1 MRLTTKD
8 KEFLERLSDLIEER
22 QLSIEM
28 KEDGLKCLVLHGN
41 YGERIEREFG
51 MTRQGVRWRFQRLFN
66 GVYVEA
72 YERILW
78 IESMFGSN
86 LRHQA
91 MTIAKDRA
99 DLRRQA
105 RKVSG
110 ATLQRRQTHPTPID
124 SEGTQL

>member
-1 MRLTTKD
+1 
-8 KEFLERLSDLIEER
+8 
-22 QLSIEM
+22 
-28 KEDGLKCLVLHGN
+28 
-41 YGERIEREFG
+41 

-78 IESMFGSN
+78 IESMFGCG
-86 LRHQA
+86 LRHHA
-91 MTIAKDRA
+91 MTIAKERA

-110 ATLQRRQTHPTPID
+110 AILQRRQTQSNSAD
-124 SEGTQL
+124 SGSAQL

>member
-1 MRLTTKD
+1 MRLTAKD
-8 KEFLERLSDLIEER
+8 KEFLERLQALTEQK

-28 KEDGLKCLVLHGN
+28 KEDGIKRLVLRGN

-51 MTRQGVRWRFQRLFN
+51 LSRQGVRWRFQRLFN

-78 IESMFGSN
+78 IESMFGN
-86 LRHQA
+86 GLRHQA
-91 MTIAKDRA
+91 MAIAKERV

-105 RKVSG
+105 RKVSDVVYH
-110 ATLQRRQTHPTPID
+110 RRQT
-124 SEGTQL
+124 

>member
-1 MRLTTKD
+1 MKD
-8 KEFLERLSDLIEER
+8 KEFLERLGALMQEK

-28 KEDGLKCLVLHGN
+28 KEDGVKRLVLRGN
-41 YGERIEREFG
+41 YGDRIEQDFG

-78 IESMFGSN
+78 IESLFGSG

-91 MTIAKDRA
+91 MTISKERA
-99 DLRRQA
+99 DLRIQA

-110 ATLQRRQTHPTPID
+110 AILQRRQTKYKSAD
-124 SEGTQL
+124 SGSPQL

>member
-8 KEFLERLSDLIEER
+8 KEFLERLAALIEQK

-28 KEDGLKCLVLHGN
+28 REDGIRRMILRGN
-41 YGERIEREFG
+41 YGDRIEREFG

-66 GVYVEA
+66 GVYVEG

-78 IESMFGSN
+78 IESLFGSG

-110 ATLQRRQTHPTPID
+110 AILQRRQTKHNSAD
-124 SEGTQL
+124 SGSPQL

>member
-1 MRLTTKD
+1 MRLTAKD
-8 KEFLERLSDLIEER
+8 KEFLERLSALMEQR
-22 QLSIEM
+22 QLSIEI
-28 KEDGLKCLVLHGN
+28 KEDGIKHMVLRGN
-41 YGERIEREFG
+41 YGDRIEREFG

-78 IESMFGSN
+78 IESMFGSG

-91 MTIAKDRA
+91 MAIAKDRA
-99 DLRRQA
+99 ELRRQS

-110 ATLQRRQTHPTPID
+110 SILQRRQSHK
-124 SEGTQL
+124 

>member
-1 MRLTTKD
+1 MRLTAKD
-8 KEFLERLSDLIEER
+8 KEFLERLAPLMEQR

-28 KEDGLKCLVLHGN
+28 KEDGVRRLVLHGN
-41 YGERIEREFG
+41 YGDRIEREFG

-78 IESMFGSN
+78 IESMFGN
-86 LRHQA
+86 GLRHQA
-91 MTIAKDRA
+91 MAIAKERV

-110 ATLQRRQTHPTPID
+110 AILQRRHTQSNSAD
-124 SEGTQL
+124 SGSA